1 MGSENEAVDGK
12 GLQPAG
18 DIFYAPFWFLWL
30 GRENEPSFEVKVRL
44 GLRRSNV
51 RGEQL
56 AQVDEFASDY
66 LAHQLSPDGWETRA
80 NDERL
85 L

>member
-1 MGSENEAVDGK
+1 MREMGSENEAVDGK

-18 DIFYAPFWFLWL
+18 DIFYAPFWFLWRA
-30 GRENEPSFEVKVRL
+30 RESKLSFAEKLRL

-56 AQVDEFASDY
+56 AQVNEFASDD
-66 LAHQLSPDGWETRA
+66 LAHHLGRDG
-80 NDERL
+80 
-85 L
+85 